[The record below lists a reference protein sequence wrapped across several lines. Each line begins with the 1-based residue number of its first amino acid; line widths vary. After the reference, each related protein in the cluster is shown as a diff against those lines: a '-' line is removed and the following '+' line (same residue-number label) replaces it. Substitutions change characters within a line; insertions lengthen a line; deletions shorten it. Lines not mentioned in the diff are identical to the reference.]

1 MTYED
6 QREIKDP
13 FRDAWRE
20 FGSFGLFGLSRLFGL
35 FRLSGSA
42 EGKAKTDREAG
53 RRGERK
59 LGPRVSRRSILDF
72 TTPLVPEQN
81 EE

>member
-1 MTYED
+1 LTYED

-13 FRDAWRE
+13 FRDAWRGS
-20 FGSFGLFGLSRLFGL
+20 GSFGLFG
-35 FRLSGSA
+35 LSGSA